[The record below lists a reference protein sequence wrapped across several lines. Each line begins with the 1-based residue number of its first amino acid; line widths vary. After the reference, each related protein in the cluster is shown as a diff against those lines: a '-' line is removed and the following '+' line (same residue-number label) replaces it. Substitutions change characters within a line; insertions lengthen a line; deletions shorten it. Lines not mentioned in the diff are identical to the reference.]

1 MITTGRNEGVWILVM
16 QNNVNYINPSQP
28 FTCTVFLNLKLSIYV
43 ILSLKKHSLLHIW
56 AETPDN
62 QLLRCEGFAFSSLHT
77 ASQAFTLTFPKIAC
91 LFNTIWLF
99 GGDCLLMT
107 GLFLKVIAFHLFPL
121 LPGSGGHRQA
131 GFSVNGWKI
140 KPSHFKPLILTRK
153 RGLCERVNGFFE
165 IKNTYIAHVRSSA
178 YSIISCLP
186 STFRPLFY
194 ARKQ

>member
-1 MITTGRNEGVWILVM
+1 M
-16 QNNVNYINPSQP
+16 QNNVNDINPSQP

-77 ASQAFTLTFPKIAC
+77 ASQAFTPAFPKIAC
-91 LFNTIWLF
+91 FLTLF
-99 GGDCLLMT
+99 GYSGDCLLMT

-131 GFSVNGWKI
+131 GLV
-140 KPSHFKPLILTRK
+140 
-153 RGLCERVNGFFE
+153 
-165 IKNTYIAHVRSSA
+165 
-178 YSIISCLP
+178 
-186 STFRPLFY
+186 
-194 ARKQ
+194 